1 MIDRDLHIVAATN
14 LAVEMPTGTETG
26 IHRTDFLSRCVYL
39 TSTACGFG
47 CNAFTTAM
55 QSRLFRHQPLHE
67 DV

>member
-1 MIDRDLHIVAATN
+1 MIDWVVHIVAATN

-26 IHRTDFLSRCVYL
+26 IQRADFLSRRVYL
-39 TSTACGFG
+39 TSTACGFVH
-47 CNAFTTAM
+47 NAFTTAN